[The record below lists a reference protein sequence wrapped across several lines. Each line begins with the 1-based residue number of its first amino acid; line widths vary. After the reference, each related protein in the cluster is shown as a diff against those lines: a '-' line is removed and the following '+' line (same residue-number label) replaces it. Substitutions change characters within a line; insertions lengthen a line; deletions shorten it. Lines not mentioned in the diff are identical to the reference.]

1 MANSIPLTFRAAP
14 LPERYKAD
22 PEQFKN
28 DIVARLYAESG
39 ESIAFFASGSV
50 APSSNVGPWLKNGQ
64 EWWVWSDDV
73 GGYIP
78 MLVPQETL
86 KYAVQSAEPDPTK
99 YLFWIQL
106 DGLGSP
112 LALKTYYG
120 AAWVDVYAF
129 ALSGYMTTAAFN
141 AAIANYSTTAQMNT
155 AISSAITAALTAYS
169 TTAQMNTAISAAITA
184 ALAPYSTT
192 AQMNTAIST
201 ALSSY
206 TNTTG
211 MNSAIAAGDSATLSS
226 ANSYTNS
233 QISAITSY
241 PGQGYRTT
249 TPQSISANDV
259 PTKCTFE
266 GASINPSPA
275 PVNVGLS
282 RYVAPA
288 NGIYEVSIS
297 TQIDNNTA
305 DAATLVAELDIY
317 KNGSST
323 GIGDLDSTPSP
334 NDSQWTPAITTLVSM
349 NTNDYI
355 EAYLT
360 INDTP
365 GTGAV
370 NVSKLFLSVH
380 RVSS

>member
-1 MANSIPLTFRAAP
+1 MSNPLPLTIDFGTLPNNGQGYTPQQLADRLSINGRVFTEQAFALFTTGATAP
-14 LPERYKAD
+14 TSD
-22 PEQFKN
+22 T
-28 DIVARLYAESG
+28 
-39 ESIAFFASGSV
+39 
-50 APSSNVGPWLKNGQ
+50 GPWAANGNT
-64 EWWVWSDDV
+64 WYYWNSDV
-73 GGYIP
+73 GSYVPFLIP
-78 MLVPQETL
+78 PESL
-86 KYAVQSAEPDPTK
+86 KYSVGAVEPDPAI

-106 DGLGSP
+106 DGSGSP
-112 LALKTYYG
+112 LALKTYFG
-120 AAWVDVYAF
+120 GAWVDVYAT
-129 ALSGYMTTAAFN
+129 ALGGYMTVAAFN
-141 AAIANYSTTAQMNT
+141 AAIANYSTTTEMN
-155 AISSAITAALTAYS
+155 
-169 TTAQMNTAISAAITA
+169 AAITA

-192 AQMNTAIST
+192 TAMNA
-201 ALSSY
+201 
-206 TNTTG
+206 
-211 MNSAIAAGDSATLSS
+211 AIAAALVPYSTTTAMNAAISAALVPYSTTTAMNAAIAASASSTLSS

-275 PVNVGLS
+275 PINVGLS

-380 RVSS
+380 RVSA